1 MKRRVVS
8 WLMAVCMLVLA
19 MAPTGIVLAEDLYFP
34 EIELEVGK
42 KDEETRGEGDE
53 LDNLNNANQ
62 GAIGS
67 LAQKDWAAA
76 AAAVSKTGDWRDDL
90 VHMAES
96 QVGYAEASDGMTI
109 YHDEKAQEDWTAL
122 FVNWAADQAGL
133 TAKQF
138 PRGNSYAALRS
149 AMDKVHALKKISRTA
164 YPTSGD
170 LLMIDTGSQQ
180 LVGIVVYVSNGYAT
194 VIHGDDNGKV
204 TRSTVQLMTS
214 SVRYYVDLNVL
225 MERAGIEVGK
235 GGEVPVIPEGGVAA
249 WTNTNAVYMRS
260 EPTTASKSLTTIKK
274 ANTAVLVTSAEM
286 QGDGYIWYGV
296 TYKNYEG
303 FIRGDL
309 LNLDLSA
316 IPTATP
322 APTATPVPAPTEEP
336 AQGCVI
342 CVNEADGVALPA
354 ECCYEHLAALGKEE
368 SYRFMSSLLE
378 NDYLTFML
386 YVNCHNAHIAS
397 GETAVIC
404 TGCEQS
410 ILAPVAPG
418 AAHSEGCGWYVAPAL
433 DIQERVVN
441 IVVHQPANADGVLPG
456 QAVTFTYEVVGAAAY
471 QWYQVE
477 TAEDGESIITL
488 LPGENHTTLTV
499 TANEN
504 TDGIS
509 YYCEAIVGEG
519 ASAFTVTSKP
529 VTLAMASVI
538 EAKAIIGEE
547 VYFTYTYEG
556 AVAYQWFVREPGAVE
571 FVKLEGAAIPRLSL
585 IAELEM
591 SGVQY
596 FCAAYDAN
604 GVELAKGN
612 IYTYSIDTDDISK
625 YVQELAGMTRDE
637 RYAIMTGAWNVTLEG
652 ANYKLADLINA
663 RWQAD
668 HMEEYPTLLCTCTS
682 MISPD
687 GAHGP
692 HCPWLDPTTTVKTER
707 ANADPCD
714 AYKDKLPAEMLC
726 AYEFLRVM
734 DAMERYEYLAKLH
747 AQDVNAY
754 GAVITAHGAH
764 VNAGDAAIL
773 CTCLKGNLSA
783 NHKMFDAP
791 GAAHE
796 AACPWSINCMTA
808 ERADRD
814 ADFAA
819 WVKTATE
826 EMIIRALTVDTL
838 DHIVLEK
845 NEDGVT
851 YTVYVARYAAPVGA
865 VDAQGYMTY
874 GNPAL
879 VIAWVDLTTGTIH
892 GVKEVP
898 ATAPAYVD

>member
-1 MKRRVVS
+1 MKRRVFS
-8 WLMAVCMLVLA
+8 WLMALCMLVLA
-19 MAPTGIVLAEDLYFP
+19 IAPTGVVLAEEELFFP

-76 AAAVSKTGDWRDDL
+76 AAAVRKTGDWRDDL
-90 VHMAES
+90 VHVAES
-96 QVGYAEASDGMTI
+96 QVGYAEASNGLTI
-109 YHDEKAQEDWTAL
+109 YHGEKSQEDWTAL
-122 FVNWAADQAGL
+122 FVNWVADQADL
-133 TAKQF
+133 TTKQF
-138 PRGNSYAALRS
+138 PRGNTYAALRS

-170 LLMIDTGSQQ
+170 LLMIDTGSQK

-204 TRSTVQLMTS
+204 TRATVQLMTS
-214 SVRYYVDLNVL
+214 TVRYYVDLNVL

-235 GGEVPVIPEGGVAA
+235 GGDVPEIPEGGVAA

-260 EPTTASKSLTTIKK
+260 EPTTASKRLTTVKK
-274 ANTAVLVTSAEM
+274 ANTAVLVTSAAL

-296 TYKNYEG
+296 TYKNYVG
-303 FIRGDL
+303 YIRGDL
-309 LNLDLSA
+309 LNLDKAALA
-316 IPTATP
+316 TATP
-322 APTATPVPAPTEEP
+322 APAATPAPTEVP
-336 AQGCVI
+336 GCI
-342 CVNEADGVALPA
+342 RCAYEADGVALPV
-354 ECCYEHLAALGKEE
+354 ECCYEHLAAMGQAE

-378 NDYLTFML
+378 SDYLTFML
-386 YVNCHNAHIAS
+386 YVNCHNAHIAA
-397 GETAVIC
+397 GEAAVIC
-404 TGCEQS
+404 AGCEQS
-410 ILAPVAPG
+410 IYAPVAPG
-418 AAHSEGCGWYVAPAL
+418 ADHSKGCGWYVAPTL
-433 DIQERVVN
+433 DVQERVVN
-441 IVVHQPANADGVLPG
+441 IVVHQPANTDGVLPG
-456 QAVTFTYEVVGAAAY
+456 QAVTFTYEVVGATAY

-477 TAEDGESIITL
+477 IAQDGESIVTL
-488 LPGENHTTLTV
+488 LPGETHTTLTV

-504 TDGIS
+504 TEGLS

-519 ASAFTVTSKP
+519 TSAFTVSSKP
-529 VTLAMASVI
+529 VTLALASVI
-538 EAKAIIGEE
+538 EAKVIIGEE

-556 AVAYQWFVREPGAVE
+556 AAAYQWFVREPGAYE
-571 FVKLEGAAIPRLSL
+571 FAKLEGAAIPRLSL

-596 FCAAYDAN
+596 CCAAYDAN

-637 RYAIMTGAWNVTLEG
+637 RYAIMTGAWNVELDG
-652 ANYKLADLINA
+652 YNLADLVKA
-663 RWQAD
+663 RWHAD
-668 HMEEYPTLLCTCTS
+668 HEDEYPTLLCTCAS

-734 DAMERYEYLAKLH
+734 DAMESYEYLAKLH

-754 GAVITAHGAH
+754 GAVINAHGAH
-764 VNAGDAAIL
+764 VNAGDAAVL
-773 CTCLKGNLSA
+773 CTCQKSNLSA
-783 NHKMFDAP
+783 NHKLCDAP
-791 GAAHE
+791 GAAHA

-808 ERADRD
+808 ARADRD

-826 EMIIRALTVDTL
+826 KMIARALTVDTL

-845 NEDGVT
+845 NDDGVT
-851 YTVYVARYAAPVGA
+851 YTLYVARYGAPVGA

-874 GNPAL
+874 GDPAL
-879 VIAWVDLTTGTIH
+879 VIAWVDLSTGTIY
-892 GVKEVP
+892 GMNEVP
-898 ATAPAYVD
+898 ATAPALVD